1 MDKERKID
9 VYSLEHEQNI
19 KKQFKFLGLIPG
31 LGQFKNKQAEKGILF
46 LLAFLVFF
54 GFGLNL
60 GLGSWK
66 ELFSAEINK
75 VNGENAVGVAINA
88 LMGIQFIILSIGIMF
103 LARKDATDSAL
114 KLSRRDTPMP
124 FEEQMSYLFEENT
137 VAILGYIPLT
147 LILTFMVVPVIFT
160 IMIAFLNYDSAYKPT
175 IEPLVWV
182 GFGNFT
188 RLAQTSGFSEQFL
201 SVLQWT
207 IVWTIL
213 GTAIP
218 MMLGFIIALVI
229 NKKGFK
235 GARVARSILILP
247 MAIPAFIT
255 ISLFGQ
261 MFIEGGII
269 DKVIMPIFL
278 PLINAVAG
286 LFGQEVTSIGWKQG
300 DGTATKVALIM
311 IQTWLAFPY
320 FVTLFTATLQS
331 IPSNLYDAAKID
343 GANVG
348 QQTRKITIP
357 MVIIATIPAIV
368 GQFAFNFNNY
378 LLIYLFNNGGPNVT
392 GQTAGKTDILISW
405 VIKQVV
411 SSGQAPD
418 YAMVSIVSL
427 LSAAFTVTIS
437 LVVLLRSSAFK
448 KEEMM

>member
-1 MDKERKID
+1 MNKTDKSD
-9 VYSLEHEQNI
+9 VYSLEHEKQI
-19 KKQFKFLGLIPG
+19 KKKFKFSGLIPG
-31 LGQFKNKQAEKGILF
+31 LGQIKNGQSEKGIIFILMF
-46 LLAFLVFF
+46 LGLL
-54 GFGLNL
+54 GIGLNL
-60 GLGSWK
+60 GLGSWQ
-66 ELFSAEINK
+66 ELFSKEINK
-75 VNGENAVGVAINA
+75 VNGENSVGVAINA
-88 LMGIQFIILSIGIMF
+88 LMGIQFVLLSVGIMF
-103 LARKDATDSAL
+103 LARKDARDSAL
-114 KLSRRDTPMP
+114 KLSRTSEKIPLNK
-124 FEEQMSYLFEENT
+124 QMSYLFEENT
-137 VAILGYIPLT
+137 VAILGFIPLT
-147 LILTFMVVPVIFT
+147 LILTFMVVPVLFT
-160 IMIAFLNYDSAYKPT
+160 IMIAFLNYDSSYKPT
-175 IEPLVWV
+175 VDPLVWV
-182 GFGNFT
+182 GFENFS
-188 RLAQTSGFSEQFL
+188 RLASNSAFTEQFL

-207 IVWTIL
+207 VVWTIL

-218 MMLGFIIALVI
+218 MMLGFVVALVI

-235 GARVARSILILP
+235 GARFARSILILP

-255 ISLFGQ
+255 ISLFST
-261 MFIEGGII
+261 MFVEGGII
-269 DKVIMPIFL
+269 DKVIMPVVL
-278 PLINAVAG
+278 PVINSITG
-286 LFGQEVTSIGWKQG
+286 LFGQTVTEFKWKQG
-300 DGTATKVALIM
+300 DGTATKVALIF

-331 IPSNLYDAAKID
+331 IPGNLYDAAKID
-343 GANVG
+343 GANIG

-411 SSGQAPD
+411 SAGQAPD

-437 LVVLLRSSAFK
+437 LIVLLRSSAFK